1 MQEEG
6 EKVVSEAWH
15 ANGNNKE
22 GLVSVR
28 EKIKHCGSNLM
39 EWGISKA
46 DLNDEETKKI
56 IIETT

>member
-1 MQEEG
+1 M
-6 EKVVSEAWH
+6 VSEAWH